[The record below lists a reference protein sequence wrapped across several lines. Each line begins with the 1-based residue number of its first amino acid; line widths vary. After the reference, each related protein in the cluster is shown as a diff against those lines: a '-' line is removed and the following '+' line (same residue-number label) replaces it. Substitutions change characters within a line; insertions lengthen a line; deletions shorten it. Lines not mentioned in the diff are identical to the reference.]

1 MPAPV
6 TDRFRRWFQY
16 ERDAHA
22 RVFASLET
30 VPPDRRDSAEYRK
43 AVDLMGHIVAA
54 RGIWLARI
62 EGSAPFPGPR
72 FPTDARLD
80 DVKADWAAIETRWLE
95 CLAALDDR
103 DLARV
108 VNYKTLT
115 GIDCTDV
122 VEDMLA
128 QLFGH
133 SSYHRGQVA
142 MLVRVAGGT
151 PAETDFIHWVR
162 AQEGT

>member
-1 MPAPV
+1 MPDPV
-6 TDRFRRWFQY
+6 ADRFRRWFQY
-16 ERDAHA
+16 ECDAHA
-22 RVFASLET
+22 RVFDSLET
-30 VPPDRRDSAEYRK
+30 VPPERRDSAEYRR
-43 AVDLMGHIVAA
+43 AVDLMGHLIAA

-62 EGSAPFPGPR
+62 EGSDPFPGPR

-80 DVKADWAAIETRWLE
+80 DVKADWADVERRWRD
-95 CLAALDDR
+95 CLSGLSDS
-103 DLARV
+103 DLARIV
-108 VNYKTLT
+108 AYKTLT
-115 GIDCTDV
+115 GVDCTDV

-142 MLVRVAGGT
+142 MLVRAAGGT

-162 AQEGT
+162 AQTGG